1 MAQDRDEAIRARAHE
16 IWEAEGRPHG
26 RHEAHWAQ
34 AQAEM
39 DGVDDGAPQ
48 GFPQAGAP
56 AQAGRTGGQV
66 HVVEERPRPMRTEQP
81 GLAPA
86 MAVREAGLV
95 SAAVAAPGQTG
106 AVIGGVDDPPRGV
119 R

>member
-56 AQAGRTGGQV
+56 AQAG
-66 HVVEERPRPMRTEQP
+66 
-81 GLAPA
+81 
-86 MAVREAGLV
+86 LV